1 MEKTCKVRH
10 LFPGGN
16 TTQGFFSYYDNILS
30 QEEATRIICL
40 KGGPGVGKSTYMKRI
55 GKAIEEK
62 NYSIEY
68 LHCSSDPDS
77 LDGILIPAIKIA
89 IVDGT
94 SPHVVDP
101 KNPGAVD
108 YIINLGEYWDEKA
121 IRKNRKQILQV
132 NTAVSKLFKRAYKYL
147 AAASYLYKDI
157 VLIHQDAVNEAGVY
171 IEADKII
178 SKILTD
184 VDVAEKVGKVRK
196 LFASA
201 ITPKGFVNHLDSV
214 IGCNDKV
221 FRIIGEP
228 GTYTSKLLNLIM
240 EEAVKRGLDVEAFY
254 CPIDPVNK
262 LEHLIIKELGV
273 VFITTNDFHNLD
285 VVNSQIIDMNKYIEY
300 TILNQ
305 YFDVLQYD
313 YRLYKELL
321 NSAVKTIHDAK
332 KSHDY
337 LETLYVPH
345 MDFDKVKESENKTLD
360 TILEYAKE
368 LDAKS

>member
-1 MEKTCKVRH
+1 MGKTCKVRH

-16 TTQGFFSYYDNILS
+16 TTQGFFSYYDNILT

-55 GKAIEEK
+55 GKAMEEK
-62 NYSIEY
+62 DYSVEY

-77 LDGILIPAIKIA
+77 LDGVLIPAIKVA
-89 IVDGT
+89 IIDGT

-108 YIINLGEYWDEKA
+108 EIIHLGDYWNEKG

-132 NTAVSKLFKRAYKYL
+132 NTAVSKLFKRAYRYL
-147 AAASYLYKDI
+147 AAAKCLYDDI
-157 VLIHQDAVNEAGVY
+157 LLVHQDAVNKSGVY

-178 SKILTD
+178 AKILKD
-184 VDVAEKVGKVRK
+184 IDVAKNVGKVRK

-201 ITPKGFVNHLDSV
+201 ITPKGFINHLDSV
-214 IGCNDKV
+214 VGCNDTIY
-221 FRIIGEP
+221 RIVGEP
-228 GTYTSKLLNLIM
+228 GTYTSKLLHLIM
-240 EEAVKRGLDVEAFY
+240 EDAVKRGLDVEAFY
-254 CPIDPVNK
+254 CPIDPANK

-273 VFITTNDFHNLD
+273 AFITTNDFHDLE
-285 VVNSQIIDMNKYIEY
+285 VVNSQIIDMNKYIDY

-332 KSHDY
+332 KSHDF
-337 LETLYVPH
+337 LETLYIPH
-345 MDFDKVKESENKTLD
+345 MDFDKVKESEDKTLSR
-360 TILEYAKE
+360 ILEYAKE
-368 LDAKS
+368 LNV